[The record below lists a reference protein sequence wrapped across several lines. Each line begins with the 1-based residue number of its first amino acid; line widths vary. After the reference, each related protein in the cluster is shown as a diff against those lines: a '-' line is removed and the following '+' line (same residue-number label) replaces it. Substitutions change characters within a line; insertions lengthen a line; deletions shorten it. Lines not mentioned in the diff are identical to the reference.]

1 MDSEYIKKH
10 LGECL
15 AEGLAEVAEL
25 RPVHPIQYLAH
36 WLYKYT
42 SNVQFE
48 KEKKEQFALL
58 EEKIAEYNIQ
68 KALRE
73 EEERAAKALE
83 ELLKAAEKPI
93 EPEVPIEITAE
104 VEKPAEDQ
112 KLVTGQSESG
122 KNEKPEQTDQIQSTP
137 RQDGS
142 DLKSN
147 ITENLHNKPETF
159 DFPNAEKVDE
169 EEKDKPEDSFHV
181 ETTSTLQNEELKIEK
196 TVSFEEQE
204 EAMTDTKQETEEPS
218 SVPLQNQV
226 IDQSESGGHEEP
238 EQTDQQQ
245 STPRPDDTDLISNNT
260 ENLRS
265 KQNPATFDSQN
276 AEKVDGE
283 NDKLEDSLQV
293 EATSTPL
300 QSGEL
305 KTEKTDPTEEE
316 VMTDTKQETQEPSS
330 LPLQNQNKV
339 DEAEKKPEDSV
350 EGDLQSKDL
359 SSLQDQD
366 KDEDDN
372 KSEEFAQ
379 QEADSP
385 LRSEELE
392 QEETYTDQENIPD
405 SCSPTLEDQSD
416 LPQNGT
422 EGPLGSDDLTPA
434 ESESSP
440 E

>member
-226 IDQSESGGHEEP
+226 
-238 EQTDQQQ
+238 
-245 STPRPDDTDLISNNT
+245 
-260 ENLRS
+260 
-265 KQNPATFDSQN
+265 
-276 AEKVDGE
+276 DGE

>member
-15 AEGLAEVAEL
+15 AKGLAEVAEL
-25 RPVHPIQYLAH
+25 RPVHPIQYLGH

-42 SNVQFE
+42 SNIQFE

-58 EEKIAEYNIQ
+58 EEKIAEYNRQ

-73 EEERAAKALE
+73 EEERAAKVLE
-83 ELLKAAEKPI
+83 ELLREAEKPI
-93 EPEVPIEITAE
+93 EPEEPIETTAE
-104 VEKPAEDQ
+104 DEKPAEDK

-122 KNEKPEQTDQIQSTP
+122 KNEEPEQTDQIQSTP

-142 DLKSN
+142 DLQSN
-147 ITENLHNKPETF
+147 IAENPHNKPETF

-169 EEKDKPEDSFHV
+169 EEKDKPEDSVYV
-181 ETTSTLQNEELKIEK
+181 ETASTLQNEELKTEK
-196 TVSFEEQE
+196 TVPLEEQE

-238 EQTDQQQ
+238 EQTDQLQ

-260 ENLRS
+260 ENHHS
-265 KQNPATFDSQN
+265 KPNPAAFDSPDV
-276 AEKVDGE
+276 EKVDGE

-293 EATSTPL
+293 ETTSTPL
-300 QSGEL
+300 QSEEL

-316 VMTDTKQETQEPSS
+316 EATTDTKQETQEPSS
-330 LPLQNQNKV
+330 LPLQNQDKV
-339 DEAEKKPEDSV
+339 DEAEKKSQDSV
-350 EGDLQSKDL
+350 GGDLQSEDA

-366 KDEDDN
+366 KVEDDD
-372 KSEEFAQ
+372 KSEELAQ
-379 QEADSP
+379 LEADSP
-385 LRSEELE
+385 PQSEELDR
-392 QEETYTDQENIPD
+392 EETYPDQENI
-405 SCSPTLEDQSD
+405 EFNEEIQEE
-416 LPQNGT
+416 T
-422 EGPLGSDDLTPA
+422 EGQLGDEASDDLAPA
-434 ESESSP
+434 EPSP
-440 E
+440 

>member
-112 KLVTGQSESG
+112 KL
-122 KNEKPEQTDQIQSTP
+122 
-137 RQDGS
+137 
-142 DLKSN
+142 
-147 ITENLHNKPETF
+147 
-159 DFPNAEKVDE
+159 VDE

>member
-112 KLVTGQSESG
+112 KLV
-122 KNEKPEQTDQIQSTP
+122 
-137 RQDGS
+137 
-142 DLKSN
+142 
-147 ITENLHNKPETF
+147 
-159 DFPNAEKVDE
+159 DE
-169 EEKDKPEDSFHV
+169 EEKDKPEDSVHV

-300 QSGEL
+300 QSEEL

-330 LPLQNQNKV
+330 LPLQNQDKV

-350 EGDLQSKDL
+350 KGDLQSKEL

-392 QEETYTDQENIPD
+392 QEETYTDQENIAD